1 MTINL
6 CTVSDKVFEADGSIP
21 EFARVRFELIGWDSD
36 QNTAQTS
43 VVAPE
48 IVFADVD
55 DLTGDFSADLWQ
67 NGAGLRGTFYKVA
80 LERYDSAGKTGRPQV
95 TDLGKIQIEDGATT
109 ADLSELLSAGV
120 TTIGVWVSAITESDY
135 DRILYLGIN
144 EQTSD
149 YTLVADDFS
158 KMVEMNVGS
167 ANTLTIPDDA
177 TIDFETGTQIIVAQ
191 TGTGQTTIAGAAG
204 VTVNSSVGLKIAAQW
219 ESVVLIK
226 RGANSWIVFG
236 ALVS

>member
-36 QNTAQTS
+36 QNAAGTS

-48 IVFADVD
+48 IIFADID
-55 DLTGDFSADLWQ
+55 DLTGEFSADLWQ
-67 NGAGLRGTFYKVA
+67 NGAGLRGTYYKVA
-80 LERYDSAGKTGRPQV
+80 LERYDTVGKMSRPQI
-95 TDLGKIQIEDGATT
+95 TDLGKIQIEDGTTT
-109 ADLSELLSAGV
+109 ADLSELLAQGV
-120 TTIGVWVSAITESDY
+120 TTGNVWYNVISQDDY
-135 DRILYLGIN
+135 NRILYLGIN

-167 ANTLTIPDDA
+167 ANTLTIPADA
-177 TIDFETGTQIIVAQ
+177 TVDFETGTQIIVAQ
-191 TGTGQTTIAGAAG
+191 TGTGQTNITVAAG

-219 ESVVLIK
+219 ESAVLIK
-226 RGANSWIVFG
+226 RAANSWVVFG

>member
-1 MTINL
+1 MAINL

-36 QNTAQTS
+36 QNTAGTS
-43 VVAPE
+43 VIAPE

-55 DLTGDFSADLWQ
+55 DLTGEFAADLWQ

-80 LERYDSAGKTGRPQV
+80 LERYDTVGKTGRPQV
-95 TDLGKIQIEDGATT
+95 TDLGKIQIEDGTAT

-120 TTIGVWVSAITESDY
+120 TTSGVWVSAITESDY
-135 DRILYLGIN
+135 NRILYLGIN

-167 ANTLTIPDDA
+167 ANTLTIPADA
-177 TIDFETGTQIIVAQ
+177 TVDFETGTQIIVAQ

-204 VTVNSSVGLKIAAQW
+204 VTVNSNVGLKIAAQW
-219 ESVVLIK
+219 ESAVLIK
-226 RGANSWIVFG
+226 RAANSWIVFG